1 MPASSRSGVLVIR
14 VWPEGDDGAGLRARI
29 TTLSN
34 PQSEDAHASIAAG
47 RDAIVAHVQSWLDE
61 FAAEMGRPI

>member
-14 VWPEGDDGAGLRARI
+14 VWPEDEDGAGLRARI
-29 TTLSN
+29 TMLSD
-34 PQSEDAHASIAAG
+34 PQSEDTTAAIAAG